1 MRFRHVAVAA
11 LLCWAA
17 TVASA
22 QPATGSI
29 DLRAGPGIAV
39 WLDGAFAGITDG
51 ARGGLLLG
59 QVPAGARRLEMDDG
73 AARWEVAVEVASD
86 AVAAVVLPGARDG
99 AVPTGGGLAPTFV
112 SVANVRLLP
121 LEAGVR
127 AVALDVGWPEGWFG
141 AERPSY
147 VEAADAWDAA
157 WLFVK
162 FRVAD
167 GPWRHGTLRGADAP
181 TGALAA
187 APAGVAIDVPAD
199 GKGAF
204 VRRDAPGAGA
214 FVARDLRL
222 AWDAA
227 ADGVATEEV
236 EVAVHAVEMVFVPEG
251 PFVVGSGGAEE
262 GAFRLGAGR
271 EPFPIAAQG
280 PIPLGGGND
289 QLNWTPGTAA
299 GVPAGRTHPDFPTG
313 YAAFYV
319 MRHQIS
325 LGQYVNFLNALT
337 PAQADARRLVGATA
351 HYDVGRDASGG
362 FTTRL
367 PHVAASLLSW
377 ADGAAF
383 ADWAGLRP
391 LTELEYEK
399 AARGPRAP
407 VAGEFAWGSTRIV
420 GPFGLADAGTLLE
433 RPIPTIANA
442 NYLDHPRVRGPVR
455 VGSFA
460 AAGKSREQAGAGYTG
475 ALELSGN
482 LWERVVTVGNAE
494 GRAFTGAHGDGEL
507 DGAGDADAPSWPDA
521 SAAGAGFRGGDWVSP
536 EPVLRASDRAYAAY
550 TRAYRHTLFGWR
562 GARSA
567 P

>member
-11 LLCWAA
+11 LLGWAA

-22 QPATGSI
+22 QPSTGTI
-29 DLRAGPGIAV
+29 ELRAGPGIAV
-39 WLDGAFAGITDG
+39 WLDGAFVGITDG
-51 ARGGLLLG
+51 ARGGLLLP
-59 QVPAGARRLEMDDG
+59 QVPVGARRLGLDDG
-73 AARWEVAVEVASD
+73 AARWEVGVEVATD
-86 AVAAVVLPGARDG
+86 AVAALALPNAPDG
-99 AVPTGGGLAPTFV
+99 VPLAGGGPAPTFV
-112 SVANVRLLP
+112 SVANVRLQP
-121 LEAGVR
+121 LEAGAR
-127 AVALDVGWPEGWFG
+127 AVAVDVGWPDGWFG
-141 AERPSY
+141 SERPSY
-147 VEAADAWDAA
+147 VEAEDAWDAA

-162 FRVAD
+162 FRVDD
-167 GPWRHGTLRGADAP
+167 GPWRHATLRRDGA
-181 TGALAA
+181 T

-199 GKGAF
+199 GMGAF
-204 VRRDAPGAGA
+204 VRRDAPGWGT

-222 AWDAA
+222 LWDAA
-227 ADGVATEEV
+227 ADGAAATAAV
-236 EVAVHAVEMVFVPEG
+236 EVAVHAVAMAFVPDG
-251 PFVVGSGGAEE
+251 PFVVGTGGAEE

-289 QLNWTPGTAA
+289 QLNWTPGTAT

-319 MRHQIS
+319 MRHQIA

-351 HYDVGRDASGG
+351 HYDLGRDASGR

-420 GPFGLADAGTLLE
+420 APFGLADAGTPLE

-460 AAGKSREQAGAGYTG
+460 AAGKSREQAGAGFYG

-521 SAAGAGFRGGDWVSP
+521 SAAGAGFRGGDWVSR
-536 EPVLRASDRAYAAY
+536 EPMLRVSDRAYAAY
-550 TRAYRHTLFGWR
+550 TRGYRHTLFGWR